1 MTSNWT
7 AFNSGEEQYNIPIQ
21 LTITKYIPIG
31 TFNVKIFLPIK
42 KIIITFYSLY
52 IEID

>member
-21 LTITKYIPIG
+21 LTITKFVPFLNFYVNIK
-31 TFNVKIFLPIK
+31 FNFQ
-42 KIIITFYSLY
+42 Y
-52 IEID
+52 